1 MAKNLFKKA
10 GTARS
15 FKGGPNQQAFVSNI
29 EKQTRT
35 IVDAQKLAKA
45 QAKEQDDIE
54 ITGMSRKFD
63 FEEGVLK
70 TKHKLEDAVRKHKL
84 DAVAKHA
91 DTDVRR
97 LEGEAAELK
106 KEADYLADIA
116 PKRAKVAGDL
126 AKGITTVAT
135 KLYERQQFDKWNES
149 SNSDVVIDK
158 HTTAN
163 FDILSNQSLDKK
175 KLTSQR
181 EINQASRRGKQSSF
195 LNSGVLHHADWTEN
209 RKFHLDQVDEIVNL
223 YEEKTGKEL
232 KITEHTA
239 VEIYREAGYQE
250 LARRGVNPTSK
261 YGKKIMQEYLK
272 AGKLRASSI
281 ANSNDTRATK
291 SNNNFSTDVVHALHL
306 SKTGTHKGDDGK
318 IYSDINLEWND
329 GIHEATHG
337 KYKDNQDYY
346 SPNGYGEGYSEYL
359 SHFLERHG
367 HKFKSREQLET
378 FLGQF
383 KVIGDKK
390 GMVGTENWTVKH
402 AVRTEEAIEEWELGA
417 EKRKKDAQKKRDA
430 FGDNAVIRYGTDIDA
445 LKEKNDGTLST
456 EDQHSI
462 IAKASKDENMN
473 PSQKSEVYS
482 MVGWDKTGYKSA
494 SIYLMAHKAAK
505 EGNEGDLQKALAN
518 MDPEG
523 RKKFAQEVKLLQ
535 TITEGVRPIQS
546 GKTIYSGMDAVSK
559 INTKK
564 IKKLSQGRTAFGPAG
579 LNESGLAVVTIAD
592 QIIMN
597 EIDGMKDDKNL
608 TPSQMYQKANATLED
623 KYINTAARLVPDK
636 ENPGQYILPDN
647 APKGAFIDNPFN
659 YVSGEGGVP
668 GLYTPGVT
676 FVNSTDPDTNIANS
690 LADILNDKGKK
701 TSEVEDT
708 NVNQEG
714 VQVVELDDNTII
726 TRDGD
731 ETLNHVRLV
740 SPDKGEV
747 FIKQLAAD
755 SQDDVSSFDDIT
767 EIMPKKL
774 KLWADVNGVSYSVA
788 TNKWLRKKGV
798 NLRVSLDGTDAV
810 MFKGTQ
816 YQKPKPYNIYASDL
830 LYTTQAQ
837 GAFPME
843 YQVDYSVNEGLT
855 PTEAWGKKFDVQW
868 SVDETSK
875 INMDSTLFFEN
886 GGAAL
891 MDRSMAQSLGLL
903 KWDPTV
909 GWIQNEGERQAEIKL
924 FKERLRRLKK

>member
-116 PKRAKVAGDL
+116 PKRAKMLGNLAG
-126 AKGITTVAT
+126 GITQAALT
-135 KLYERQQFDKWNES
+135 YQQRQEFDRWNET
-149 SNSDVVIDK
+149 SNSDFAISEGTK
-158 HTTAN
+158 SN
-163 FDILSNQSLDKK
+163 FDILSASALDRK
-175 KLTSQR
+175 KLKDQR
-181 EINQASRRGKQSSF
+181 EINHSRRRTSQSSG
-195 LNSGVLHHADWTEN
+195 NHIGSLHHADWTEN
-209 RKFHLDQVDEIVNL
+209 RQFHIDQVDEIVND
-223 YEEKTGKEL
+223 YRKQSGQQL
-232 KITEHTA
+232 KITEKTA
-239 VEIYREAGYQE
+239 VEIFREAGYQE
-250 LARRGVNPTSK
+250 LDRRKISPTSK

-272 AGKLRASSI
+272 AGRLRASSI
-281 ANSNDTRATK
+281 GNSNDTRATTK
-291 SNNNFSTDVVHALHL
+291 ANNFSTDLVHSLHL

-346 SPNGYGEGYSEYL
+346 SPDGYGEGYSEYL

-390 GMVGTENWTVKH
+390 GMIGTENWTVKH

-462 IAKASKDENMN
+462 LAKASKDVNMN
-473 PSQKSEVYS
+473 PSQKAEVYS

-523 RKKFAQEVKLLQ
+523 RKKFVDEVKLLK
-535 TITEGVRPIQS
+535 TISEGIRPIKS
-546 GKTIYSGMDAVSK
+546 GKTTYSGVDALTV
-559 INTKK
+559 INTDIVKQ
-564 IKKLSQGRTAFGPAG
+564 LSKGRTLLGPAG
-579 LNESGLAVVTIAD
+579 LNQSGKTVVTIAD

-608 TPSQMYQKANATLED
+608 TPAQMYQKANTTLNE
-623 KYINTAARLVPDK
+623 KYIKTAERLVADK
-636 ENPGQYILPDN
+636 KNGGYKLPEN
-647 APKGAFIDNPFN
+647 AKAGAFIDNPFN
-659 YVSGEGGVP
+659 HVAGDGGVP
-668 GLYTPGVT
+668 GEYTPGVN

-690 LADILNDKGKK
+690 LADILKDKDK
-701 TSEVEDT
+701 DT
-708 NVNQEG
+708 KDIAGGRDYSNVSI
-714 VQVVELDDNTII
+714 VELDDHTII
-726 TRDGD
+726 TRDKD
-731 ETLNHVRLV
+731 ATFNHVRLV

-747 FIKQLAAD
+747 FIKQLESD
-755 SQDDVSSFDDIT
+755 SKENVSSFEDVA

-774 KLWADVNGVSYSVA
+774 KLWADVHGIPYSKA
-788 TNKWLRKKGV
+788 INTWLKKKGV
-798 NLRVSLDGTDAV
+798 NLQVSLDGTDAV
-810 MFKGTQ
+810 MLKGNR
-816 YQKPKPYNIYASDL
+816 YQKPKSYNIYASDL

-843 YQVDYSVNEGLT
+843 YQVDYSVN
-855 PTEAWGKKFDVQW
+855 
-868 SVDETSK
+868 
-875 INMDSTLFFEN
+875 
-886 GGAAL
+886 
-891 MDRSMAQSLGLL
+891 
-903 KWDPTV
+903 
-909 GWIQNEGERQAEIKL
+909 
-924 FKERLRRLKK
+924 